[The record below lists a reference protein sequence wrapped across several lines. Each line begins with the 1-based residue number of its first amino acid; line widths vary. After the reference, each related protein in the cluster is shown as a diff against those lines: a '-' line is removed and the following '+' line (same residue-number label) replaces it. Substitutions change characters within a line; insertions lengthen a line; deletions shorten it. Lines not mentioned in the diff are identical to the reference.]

1 MKIAPRIFFMV
12 PAVPSFLPSKMA
24 GPRGTVSYKSVNL
37 HQTSLQNGGVSRALI
52 TSLVTRPGSAL
63 TLAII
68 ERI

>member
-1 MKIAPRIFFMV
+1 MKIAPRIFFYG
-12 PAVPSFLPSKMA
+12 ACCAFLLRWPEA
-24 GPRGTVSYKSVNL
+24 LRGTVSYKSVNL